1 MVPKAQFIVHYLRD
15 YEIISDRLEIDLGED
30 LQNFVSLPHQWIFL
44 ISTKYELITIFYP
57 QVELDVSTKESRPG
71 QEVDITVISKPN
83 SYIGLMGVDQSV
95 LLLRKGNDLDKSQ
108 IFHELGEYSRKQSM
122 PARYYGIDEW
132 EDFAVSKTKE

>member
-1 MVPKAQFIVHYLRD
+1 M
-15 YEIISDRLEIDLGED
+15 
-30 LQNFVSLPHQWIFL
+30 
-44 ISTKYELITIFYP
+44 ITIFYP